1 MRILISYEESYH
13 LYSNT
18 LHRALAGLRPE
29 AEVAACRLSV
39 LGEQVKSFN
48 PHIVV
53 SSRKNSVDPGGRAA
67 WYRLSPEPDEPSEA
81 CLGGRRWQRLN
92 PTLEELLS
100 FIDEVEAVVRGGRK
114 VGGCKCAAVAT
125 LIHRRRGREILRTSQ
140 GRLIHTIYRCVEIG
154 VCVVWKRIP
163 NQRRERDQ

>member
-13 LYSNT
+13 LYSDT

-29 AEVAACRLSV
+29 AEVAACRLRV

-53 SSRKNSVDPGGRAA
+53 SSGPNTVDPGGRAA

-81 CLGGRRWQRLN
+81 CLGGRCWRRLN
-92 PTLEELLS
+92 PPLEELLS
-100 FIDEVEAVVRGGRK
+100 FIDEVEALVRSGREL
-114 VGGCKCAAVAT
+114 GGC
-125 LIHRRRGREILRTSQ
+125 
-140 GRLIHTIYRCVEIG
+140 
-154 VCVVWKRIP
+154 
-163 NQRRERDQ
+163 